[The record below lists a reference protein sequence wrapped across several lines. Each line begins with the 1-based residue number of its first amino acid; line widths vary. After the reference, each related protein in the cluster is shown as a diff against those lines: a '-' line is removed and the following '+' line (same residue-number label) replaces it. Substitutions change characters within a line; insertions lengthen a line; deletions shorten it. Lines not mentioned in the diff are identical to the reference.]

1 MSTDLEDRPAGWEQ
15 TVKDLISANFD
26 YENTNAALKK
36 KFSDIGLIGSAEY
49 RRLKAAITG
58 GAKADEKIHE
68 LGEQKRVKKAKK
80 LPEWDKK
87 KQAQADGS
95 ALAHIINSGVYQGMM
110 PFCATQNLKE
120 EDVQEINPGGA
131 IVANVNY
138 YLPDTKLEHP
148 LVLLGIRIVI
158 LYLKFKSVCSE
169 IKEVAGKS
177 GGGAHGLA
185 GATQGLKPGM
195 KTDMRK

>member
-1 MSTDLEDRPAGWEQ
+1 MADKPEGWDE
-15 TVKDLISANFD
+15 TVKDLIRANFD
-26 YENTNAALKK
+26 YQSTNLALKK
-36 KFSDIGLIGSAEY
+36 KFGDIGAIGGDTY
-49 RRLKAAITG
+49 RKLKETIMG
-58 GAKADEKIHE
+58 GARADEKIHD

-80 LPEWDKK
+80 LPAWDKK

-95 ALAHIINSGVYQGMM
+95 ALAHIINAGVYQGMM
-110 PFCATQNLKE
+110 PFCATKDLKE

-138 YLPDTKLEHP
+138 YFPDTKLEHP
-148 LVLLGIRIVI
+148 LVLLGVRVVI

-169 IKEVAGKS
+169 IKGLGPKSKTEHLGKTAP
-177 GGGAHGLA
+177 GAQ
-185 GATQGLKPGM
+185 QGLKPNM